1 MFAANAAMIRTCAG
15 PGAESRHESTAAI
28 AARPKMSVQA
38 GPNSQS
44 GGCQDGFFN
53 ATYQGPS
60 WVTKAPKS
68 ATANAQRNAA
78 MIGLVTVARREITVS
93 GPLRDALDP

>member
-1 MFAANAAMIRTCAG
+1 
-15 PGAESRHESTAAI
+15 
-28 AARPKMSVQA
+28 
-38 GPNSQS
+38 
-44 GGCQDGFFN
+44 
-53 ATYQGPS
+53 
-60 WVTKAPKS
+60 VTKAPKS